1 MKPLIVLLALALA
14 SPPSFAISPTKAEIG
29 QVQWKA
35 YVCRVFYLKSCRVP

>member
-1 MKPLIVLLALALA
+1 MRSLIIAALLLAQPA
-14 SPPSFAISPTKAEIG
+14 FAISPTKAEIG